1 MDPPA
6 DALRRYAA
14 SMMLPVEAGGW
25 LVVSGIFETRRGQE
39 EFLTALRTAHLA
51 GE

>member
-1 MDPPA
+1 
-6 DALRRYAA
+6 
-14 SMMLPVEAGGW
+14 MMLRVKAGGW

-39 EFLTALRTAHLA
+39 EFLAALRTARLA

>member
-1 MDPPA
+1 
-6 DALRRYAA
+6 
-14 SMMLPVEAGGW
+14 MMLPVEAGGW